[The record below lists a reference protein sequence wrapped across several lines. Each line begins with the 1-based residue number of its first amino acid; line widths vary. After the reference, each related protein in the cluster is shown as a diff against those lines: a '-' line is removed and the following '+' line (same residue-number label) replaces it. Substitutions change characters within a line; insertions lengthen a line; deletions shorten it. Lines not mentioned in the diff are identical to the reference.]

1 MKYRH
6 INSGAI
12 IEVTEVNEKS
22 KTVVYVDENGKSKS
36 CTTSTLKR
44 WYKPIEDEVAP
55 VAKKEVKK
63 VAKAVEKPAAPEVSD
78 EPADDKTPLN
88 EVGKEIAAQAKA
100 KAEKAAAKKAPKE
113 KKASQP
119 RKKKEME
126 PYVTEALEFI
136 YSKVEAEGDEVFK
149 PATDINMRAFKVGG
163 HMYCKFNFSMSSIT
177 LAVSSKAFNEKN
189 AIAPTRTIKHLF
201 DNLYTYNKAL
211 TKADKDQIVKILKLA
226 RAYRMEKNNHSSQKK
241 TSKKKEAK

>member
-1 MKYRH
+1 MKYSH
-6 INSGAI
+6 INSGSI

-22 KTVVYVDENGKSKS
+22 KTVIYVDETGKTKS

-44 WYKPIEDEVAP
+44 WYKPLEDAP
-55 VAKKEVKK
+55 AKKEVKK
-63 VAKAVEKPAAPEVSD
+63 VAKPVEKPAAPEVSD
-78 EPADDKTPLN
+78 ELAGDGTPLA
-88 EVGKEIAAQAKA
+88 EVGKEIAAQAKGKA
-100 KAEKAAAKKAPKE
+100 KAAPKKAAPKKS
-113 KKASQP
+113 SQP

-126 PYVTEALEFI
+126 PYITEAMEFI
-136 YSKVEAEGDEVFK
+136 FSKVKSEGDEIFK

-177 LAVSSKAFNEKN
+177 LAVSSKAFTEKN
-189 AIAPTRTIKHLF
+189 AITPNRVIKHLF